1 MTQNRYGKGPGL
13 IPGRRLFNI
22 QAAAL
27 VDKDVWARTPRTP
40 TMRFGRPSPA
50 ISTAFIWRMRAF
62 MKVRP
67 SMNNE
72 KYTELNHLVKR
83 AQEGER

>member
-27 VDKDVWARTPRTP
+27 VDKDVWARTPEEAEDAYNAFRE
-40 TMRFGRPSPA
+40 A
-50 ISTAFIWRMRAF
+50 ITGHFDGIYLEDARIDESEAI
-62 MKVRP
+62 
-67 SMNNE
+67 NE
-72 KYTELNHLVKR
+72 
-83 AQEGER
+83 

>member
-27 VDKDVWARTPRTP
+27 VL
-40 TMRFGRPSPA
+40 SL
-50 ISTAFIWRMRAF
+50 IHI
-62 MKVRP
+62 
-67 SMNNE
+67 
-72 KYTELNHLVKR
+72 
-83 AQEGER
+83 